1 MMKKFF
7 GAGIV
12 LALLWGFYQSKNF
25 GIISGGIA
33 LFLFGM
39 IFLGQGFR
47 ELTGGGFEK
56 VLKKFTN
63 RIWKS
68 MTLGAVGA
76 MVMQS
81 SSLVTIIAIS
91 FLSADLIPL
100 AQGIAISLG
109 SNIGTTSGAWLM
121 ANLGGKTISISSFAM
136 PIIVFGLLFLIQKGK
151 NIKGV
156 GNILLGIGII
166 FIGVQYIQDGFSV
179 MKESMDLMAYSLEG
193 FRGILVFTLIGI
205 TLTVLLQSS
214 HASILLIMSA
224 LWANQ
229 VTFENALALTI
240 GANIGTTFSG
250 ILGSIN
256 SNVNGKRLAIA
267 DVLSKVLTGI
277 IFTLFIYQIIPIVE
291 LIASYLNFAS
301 EDAFKIAI
309 FHTLFNILGVAIILP
324 FYSSFVK
331 MIERLLPEKNVIQEK
346 SEVSTNIYLNGASKE
361 LAVTALVALL
371 KETRHMYD
379 NSIFVI
385 LKAFGL
391 TKEDIAGE
399 INHEEID
406 RRIKVYEGDIDKLY
420 GEKIKLLFGEIMDY
434 TSETISLNDEK
445 YYPEFAR
452 IRRANTDIVETV
464 KTLKHM
470 QRNLIRFINSNN
482 EEIQKQYK
490 KIIFDIVYVLKNIQA
505 LSESESNE
513 EKMRIIGRTE
523 KYLYE
528 NDLISNGEV
537 DKLIRN
543 KLITNQ
549 MTTSLI
555 KDTNYKDDICKKLLT
570 SAEMVFNKEIFNEDI
585 VEKKIKKGIFSL
597 VSSKK
602 KRIEKLKR
610 QKYNLKA
617 KLDKEKNRQKKADL
631 KKELDEIQFIIEKFA
646 D

>member
-1 MMKKFF
+1 MKKFF

-543 KLITNQ
+543 KLITNE
-549 MTTSLI
+549 MATSLI

>member
-1 MMKKFF
+1 MKKFF

-12 LALLWGFYQSKNF
+12 LALLWWFYQSKNF
-25 GIISGGIA
+25 WIISGWIA
-33 LFLFGM
+33 LFLFWM
-39 IFLGQGFR
+39 IFLGQWFR
-47 ELTGGGFEK
+47 ELTGGWFEK

-68 MTLGAVGA
+68 MTLWAVWA

-109 SNIGTTSGAWLM
+109 SNIWTTSWAWLM
-121 ANLGGKTISISSFAM
+121 ANLWGKTISISSFAM

-151 NIKGV
+151 NIKWV
-156 GNILLGIGII
+156 WNILLWIWII
-166 FIGVQYIQDGFSV
+166 FIWVQYIQDWFSV
-179 MKESMDLMAYSLEG
+179 MKESMDLMAYSLEW
-193 FRGILVFTLIGI
+193 FRWILVFTLIWI

-240 GANIGTTFSG
+240 WANIWTTFSW

-256 SNVNGKRLAIA
+256 SNVNWKRLAIA
-267 DVLSKVLTGI
+267 DVLSKVLTWI

-309 FHTLFNILGVAIILP
+309 FHTLFNILWVAIILP
-324 FYSSFVK
+324 FYSSFIK
-331 MIERLLPEKNVIQEK
+331 MIERILPEKSVAQEK

-385 LKAFGL
+385 LKAFWL
-391 TKEDIAGE
+391 TKEDIAWE

-406 RRIKVYEGDIDKLY
+406 RRIKVYEWDIDKLY
-420 GEKIKLLFGEIMDY
+420 WEKIKLLFGEIMDY
-434 TSETISLNDEK
+434 TSEVISLNDEK

-528 NDLISNGEV
+528 NDLISNWEV

-543 KLITNQ
+543 KLITNE
-549 MTTSLI
+549 MATSLI

-585 VEKKIKKGIFSL
+585 VEKKIKKWIFSL

-631 KKELDEIQFIIEKFA
+631 KKELDEIQFIIEKYA

>member
-1 MMKKFF
+1 MKKFF

-549 MTTSLI
+549 MATSLI

-631 KKELDEIQFIIEKFA
+631 KKELDEIQFIIEKYA

>member
-39 IFLGQGFR
+39 IFLGQGFK

-121 ANLGGKTISISSFAM
+121 ANLGGKTVSISSFAM

-291 LIASYLNFAS
+291 LIASYLNFTS

-543 KLITNQ
+543 KLITNE
-549 MTTSLI
+549 MATSLI

-617 KLDKEKNRQKKADL
+617 KIDKEKNRQKKADL